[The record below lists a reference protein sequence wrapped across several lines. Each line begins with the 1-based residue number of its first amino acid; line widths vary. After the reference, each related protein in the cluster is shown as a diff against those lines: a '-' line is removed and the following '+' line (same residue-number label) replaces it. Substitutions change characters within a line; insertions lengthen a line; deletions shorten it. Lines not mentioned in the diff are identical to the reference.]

1 MATAVRNLL
10 RNFELLPKIEKQQ
23 FAWEIIRRSVN
34 FDLPPLSDDELILS
48 AEELFLELDRREA
61 QDGKS

>member
-34 FDLPPLSDDELILS
+34 FDLPPLSDDERYENPRIPES
-48 AEELFLELDRREA
+48 EFR
-61 QDGKS
+61 Q

>member
-23 FAWEIIRRSVN
+23 FAWEIIRTQR
-34 FDLPPLSDDELILS
+34 EL
-48 AEELFLELDRREA
+48 
-61 QDGKS
+61 